1 MDFIKFSLAGF
12 DDFLLYFGLSIA
24 FVGVFVMIYTRITP
38 YDEFKLIRSGNT
50 AAAASLSGSIVGFSL
65 PLASAVVHSV
75 HPWDM
80 MLWSGI
86 ALVVQLMVYALV
98 RVTMLNVSRRI
109 PEGEVSAGVFLGALS
124 VAAGILNA
132 ACMTY

>member
-1 MDFIKFSLAGF
+1 MEFLKFSLAGF
-12 DDFLLYFGLSIA
+12 DAFLLHFGLSIA
-24 FVGVFVMIYTRITP
+24 FVGAFLLVYTRITP

-50 AAAASLSGSIVGFSL
+50 AAAASLSGAIVGFTL

-109 PEGEVSAGVFLGALS
+109 PEGEVSAGVFLGAIS